1 MFMGK
6 IEMNICNENE
16 LKVCVNQKNNIY
28 MIIVMNV
35 HTSYTCLFLNNN
47 KQITRKDFVIGCNI
61 RTWYIEFFDLACF

>member
-1 MFMGK
+1 
-6 IEMNICNENE
+6 
-16 LKVCVNQKNNIY
+16 

-61 RTWYIEFFDLACF
+61 RTWYIEFFDLAHFMLKKSPTTEGDKRCAEYFSIYISD